1 MNKNTLSIAIIVL
14 LLAIAA
20 VNFLGPS
27 FAEEKPAQPVASGA
41 ANTADSSA
49 PAEGEAAPDFVLTS
63 LDGEAVRLS
72 DYRGKKVILNFWA
85 TWCPPCKAEMPHM
98 QKFYEDNKD
107 QGIEVLAVNLTSI
120 DKGEESVQA
129 FVEKFGLTFP
139 IPMDRDGQLGPQY
152 QAVTIPTTYI
162 IDTEGIIQKKVVGP
176 MDEAM
181 MQKLTSSI
189 N

>member
-1 MNKNTLSIAIIVL
+1 MNKNLLSIAIIVL

-27 FAEEKPAQPVASGA
+27 FAEEEPAQPAASGA
-41 ANTADSSA
+41 ANASA
-49 PAEGEAAPDFVLTS
+49 PTEGEAAPDFELTS

-98 QKFYEDNKD
+98 QKFYEANKD
-107 QGIEVLAVNLTSI
+107 KGIEVLAVNLTSI
-120 DKGEESVQA
+120 DKGEDSVQA
-129 FVEKFGLTFP
+129 FVEEFGLTFP
-139 IPMDRDGQLGPQY
+139 IPMDRDGKLGPQY

-162 IDTEGIIQKKVVGP
+162 IDTEGIIQKKMVGP

>member
-1 MNKNTLSIAIIVL
+1 MNKNLLSITIIVL

-20 VNFLGPS
+20 VNFIGPS
-27 FAEEKPAQPVASGA
+27 FAEEESAQPASGGA
-41 ANTADSSA
+41 AAPSLLSA
-49 PAEGEAAPDFVLTS
+49 LAEGEAAPDFELTS
-63 LDGEAVRLS
+63 LEGEAVRLS

-98 QKFYEDNKD
+98 QKFYEANKD
-107 QGIEVLAVNLTSI
+107 NGIEVLAVNLTSI

-129 FVEKFGLTFP
+129 FVEEFGLTFP
-139 IPMDRDGQLGPQY
+139 IPMDRDGELGPQY

-176 MDEAM
+176 MDKAM